1 MTRDLEAA
9 ARVQRALLPAEE
21 TLQFDCGDVSWR
33 YVPCHGLAGDFLNVF
48 QLDED
53 HIGLFVVDVSGHG
66 VPSSLLSV
74 TVGKIF
80 DTKGIRQFCLGASS

>member
-21 TLQFDCGDVSWR
+21 TLVVSDVAWR
-33 YVPCHGLAGDFLNVF
+33 YVPCQGLAIDFLNVF

-53 HIGLFVVDVSGHG
+53 HVS
-66 VPSSLLSV
+66 SSLLVVVMVCLHLAV
-74 TVGKIF
+74 TVE
-80 DTKGIRQFCLGASS
+80 DS